1 MFWRGTE
8 RGHIP
13 SRASFGLLFPPLS
26 LVTGFLLPWRRF
38 PTPSAAEQKKKKKKS
53 IPSTVHC
60 EVAAINGPWRAG
72 DFHLGFS
79 LKNK

>member
-13 SRASFGLLFPPLS
+13 SRAAFGLLFLPLS

-38 PTPSAAEQKKKKKKS
+38 PTPSAAEQKKKKYS
-53 IPSTVHC
+53 QYC
-60 EVAAINGPWRAG
+60 A
-72 DFHLGFS
+72 L
-79 LKNK
+79 